1 MEIRPRTPID
11 DELVRRLAPLSGD
24 VVVDLGCGPGRTLER
39 AAEAAPGARL
49 VGLDWD
55 AGELQ
60 AAGQVLAGAPAA
72 WLLVRAD
79 LAGPLPLATA
89 SASRIVCHNVLG
101 DVPDP
106 AALLE
111 EASRVLRP
119 GGTSVWSY
127 TDFESVAISGGDDA
141 LTRRIVQTYADTPGI
156 DPCCDGRMGRRLPAL
171 VASCPLRRT
180 AVGTSVVLS
189 TSLAGLALVRIR
201 TMVATL
207 RDAGAVAPDDLA
219 AWRASLEAADQDGR
233 FLYAHT
239 TYVVEAERP

>member
-1 MEIRPRTPID
+1 MD
-11 DELVRRLAPLSGD
+11 DELVRRLAPDPSD
-24 VVVDLGCGPGRTLER
+24 VIVDLGCGPGRTLER
-39 AAEAAPGARL
+39 AAETAPGAQL

-55 AGELQ
+55 VEELT
-60 AAGQVLAGAPAA
+60 AAGQVLAGAPAP

-79 LAGPLPLATA
+79 LSRPLPLGPD
-89 SASRIVCHNVLG
+89 SASKIVCHNVLG

-106 AALLE
+106 AALIE

-119 GGTSVWSY
+119 GGRSVWSY

-141 LTRRIVQTYADTPGI
+141 LTRHIVQTYADTPGI
-156 DPCCDGRMGRRLPAL
+156 DPFCDGRMGRRLPAL
-171 VASCPLRRT
+171 VRHSPLRRT
-180 AVGTSVVLS
+180 AVGTSVFLS

-207 RDAGAVAPDDLA
+207 RDAGAMSPDDLA
-219 AWRASLEAADQDGR
+219 SWREGLDAADRDGR

-239 TYVVEAERP
+239 TYLVEAVAP